1 MGCLATGV
9 AATVV
14 GVVTHAFYFNKY
26 ECHMHAILYIQLFL
40 ASWTTSILAFILGP
54 GWEIG
59 EAVAVTSIA
68 ASCFLAGTYGSLLT
82 YRIFLNPLNRFPGPW
97 TARLSS
103 FFWTL
108 QLGNSDAHLRL
119 QALHKK
125 YGSIVRI
132 GSADLSVIDPAGM
145 EITYGADTK
154 VTKASWYDNNEP
166 LTSMH
171 TARSR
176 VLHDRRRK
184 IWAPAFS
191 DRAIRAYEPI
201 IDGFNDKI
209 LKRIR
214 EFEGTPVNVSKWFNL
229 YSFDAM
235 GSLAFGKDYHML
247 DSGEKHPA
255 LQLLSEGMQP
265 LAYFIPSWLFR
276 LLVSIPGL
284 ASGFHKF
291 EKFSVDELGW
301 KVEHAHM
308 VEQEGRQDIMSWLL
322 KPYKPTDKPQ
332 HDHLLQADTRLII
345 VAGVCSASGSDG

>member
-154 VTKASWYDNNEP
+154 VTKASC
-166 LTSMH
+166 
-171 TARSR
+171 
-176 VLHDRRRK
+176 
-184 IWAPAFS
+184 AFS